1 MKRKIKL
8 ELPKFKNQKLLLQ
21 ALTHTSFLNENPEV
35 TEDNQRLEFLGD
47 CTLGFLVG
55 AMLYEQFPD
64 LQEGDLTR
72 RRSTLV
78 DEPNLAY
85 LARELAIGNELRI
98 GKGAELDSGRES
110 PSILSDAFEALIG
123 AYFLDSGID
132 AVKQYVQQIFL
143 PLIQGATE
151 HQSNIDAKS
160 LFQQYVQANFKG
172 VLPEYLTAKEVG
184 PDHARIFTVEVHVE
198 DKKYGM
204 GEGRSKKE
212 AEKQAAKSALGKIA
226 KPLLQ
231 EWVQRKFNGETPNYR
246 LIRESGL
253 DRDRIFTVEA
263 WVGSRCYGIGEGRT
277 KKEAENQAAIEASIS
292 LGLI

>member
-8 ELPKFKNQKLLLQ
+8 ELPKFKNQKLLIQ
-21 ALTHTSFLNENPEV
+21 ALTHTSYLNENPEIK
-35 TEDNQRLEFLGD
+35 EDNQRLEFLGD

-64 LQEGDLTR
+64 MQEGDLTR

-85 LARELAIGNELRI
+85 LARELVMGNELRI
-98 GKGAELDSGRES
+98 GKGAELDGGRES

-123 AYFLDSGID
+123 AYFLDSGFD
-132 AVKQYVQQIFL
+132 AVKQYVHQIFL
-143 PLIQGATE
+143 PLIKGATA

-172 VLPEYLTAKEVG
+172 VLPEYRTIKELG
-184 PDHARIFTVEVHVE
+184 PDHDRTFTIEVYVES
-198 DKKYGM
+198 KKYGT

-212 AEKQAAKSALGKIA
+212 AEKQAATSALGSMSKSQ
-226 KPLLQ
+226 LQ
-231 EWVQRKFNGETPNYR
+231 EWVQKTFKGENPDYR
-246 LIRESGL
+246 SIGESGL
-253 DRDRIFTVEA
+253 DHARIFTVEV
-263 WVGSRCYGIGEGRT
+263 WVGSKCYGTGKGRT
-277 KKEAENQAAIEASIS
+277 KKEAQNQAATMASIS

>member
-1 MKRKIKL
+1 MKKKIKL
-8 ELPKFKNQKLLLQ
+8 ELPKFKNQKLLIQ
-21 ALTHTSFLNENPEV
+21 ALTHTSYLNENPEIKD
-35 TEDNQRLEFLGD
+35 DNQRLEFLGD

-55 AMLYEQFPD
+55 AMLYEHFPD
-64 LQEGDLTR
+64 IQEGDLTR

-78 DEPNLAY
+78 DEPNLAL
-85 LARELAIGNELRI
+85 LAGELAIGNELRI
-98 GKGAELDSGRES
+98 GKGAELDGGRES

-143 PLIQGATE
+143 PLIKGATE

-184 PDHARIFTVEVHVE
+184 PDHARVFTVEVHVE
-198 DKKYGM
+198 DEKYGL

-231 EWVQRKFNGETPNYR
+231 EWVQRKFNGEIPDYR

-253 DRDRIFTVEA
+253 AHARIFTVEG